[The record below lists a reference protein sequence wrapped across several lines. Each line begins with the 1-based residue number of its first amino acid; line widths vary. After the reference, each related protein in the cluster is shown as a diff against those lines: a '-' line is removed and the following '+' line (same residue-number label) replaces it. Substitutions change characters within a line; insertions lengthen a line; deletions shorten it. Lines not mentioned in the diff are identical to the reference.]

1 MERLGVNATLNAGA
15 IYLNGKYYLVV
26 RTEGLD
32 RKSIFALA
40 SSENGLDNF
49 RFESLIQWEDICEE
63 ETNIYDMRLVKHE
76 DGYIYGIYC
85 SERKDPDANFF
96 VRLLGVFIYMFA
108 LSLTVILPK
117 FTRLHL
123 PYVSLFIDA
132 IAALIVAFLPSDLND
147 FIALYPLYFAM
158 AIQWCSFKG
167 GDGFT
172 CSTIFSTNNLRQ
184 FTTSITEYLCSKDP
198 DALRKWKFFA
208 SVLLCFHFGVIVSY
222 LSCKNFGHTG
232 SLVCFLPVFSGFCLV
247 WTRKHFVAV
256 KHFIYHYLITPSK
269 SSAYTTESE

>member
-1 MERLGVNATLNAGA
+1 MCSRDMDRWIHFNMAIVGGFLGGFAILNHHELFGSAQTSNLISVFADLAG
-15 IYLNGKYYLVV
+15 
-26 RTEGLD
+26 
-32 RKSIFALA
+32 
-40 SSENGLDNF
+40 
-49 RFESLIQWEDICEE
+49 
-63 ETNIYDMRLVKHE
+63 H
-76 DGYIYGIYC
+76 
-85 SERKDPDANFF
+85 PDANFF

-132 IAALIVAFLPSDLND
+132 MATLIVAFLPSDLND

-184 FTTSITEYLCSKDP
+184 FTTSMTEYLCSKDP

-208 SVLLCFHFGVIVSY
+208 SVLLCFHFGVIISY

-232 SLVCFLPVFSGFCLV
+232 SLVCFQWFLSCVDEKTFCCSETFCLQLSDH
-247 WTRKHFVAV
+247 TKEKFSLYYRK
-256 KHFIYHYLITPSK
+256 
-269 SSAYTTESE
+269 

>member
-1 MERLGVNATLNAGA
+1 MCSRDMDRWIHFNMAIVGGFLGGFAILNHHELFGSAQTSNLISVFADLAG
-15 IYLNGKYYLVV
+15 
-26 RTEGLD
+26 
-32 RKSIFALA
+32 
-40 SSENGLDNF
+40 
-49 RFESLIQWEDICEE
+49 
-63 ETNIYDMRLVKHE
+63 H
-76 DGYIYGIYC
+76 
-85 SERKDPDANFF
+85 PDANFF

-184 FTTSITEYLCSKDP
+184 FTYIYDRIIFVSK
-198 DALRKWKFFA
+198 
-208 SVLLCFHFGVIVSY
+208 
-222 LSCKNFGHTG
+222 
-232 SLVCFLPVFSGFCLV
+232 
-247 WTRKHFVAV
+247 
-256 KHFIYHYLITPSK
+256 
-269 SSAYTTESE
+269 ES